1 MKKLYKVTYS
11 KTLAQI
17 SPKKIEQLYKCKCKT
32 CYGGIK
38 PLAKYNT
45 DDRGYCL
52 NCQTEEKYNLYDFV
66 NGKAV
71 NTQEESA

>member
-1 MKKLYKVTYS
+1 MKKYS
-11 KTLAQI
+11 I
-17 SPKKIEQLYKCKCKT
+17 PESFKKKLKYKCKCKT

-38 PLAKYNT
+38 PFRKHNT
-45 DDRGYCL
+45 DERGYCL

-71 NTQEESA
+71 NNPLT